1 MQLFNPI
8 TKSLSLCLCLSL
20 AVVGCASKPTNP
32 TGKTITAPDTHRVK
46 LGDTVSKIAQEYN
59 LNWRAI
65 SELNNLDANHT
76 IYVGQLL
83 KLPKGSRQTTQT
95 LTETRTTSVLP
106 IPVFVPT
113 KPPAPPQET
122 VVAPTTQNT
131 QAPEFKLPPS
141 PESTSPPIITANE
154 VMQFDY
160 PVGKD
165 NRVIKGFGSPLKNG
179 TTEGIFFA
187 GKAGDTIYASG
198 AGRVIYANNAPNHR
212 PMIMIE
218 HSNGYISTYLDV
230 NEVQVRSGN
239 KVNKGDK
246 LGVMVS
252 QTQSGQ
258 ALFEFRIAK
267 HGRYIDPITVL
278 K

>member
-122 VVAPTTQNT
+122 VVAPATQNT

-160 PVGKD
+160 PVSKD

>member
-160 PVGKD
+160 PVSKD